1 MPILYLIDAEQ
12 LFVAYSPQRDEV
24 MIVRYVQPLTAE
36 QRELLDKTMKGDAS
50 FRARTRAHSLVLS
63 AQGMTIKDI
72 AETYQVHRVTVSAWI
87 KKWERHGAPSLHDQ
101 PRSGRPPKLTPDE
114 QELAKHYIK
123 EDPRSLKQVAE
134 RLANKTE
141 KRLSISA
148 LKRLAK
154 KARLRWKR
162 VRKSLKRLRDPEAFA
177 KCQRDLEALQKQED
191 QGKIDLYY
199 FDEAGFALDPSI
211 PYAWQ
216 EPASVIELPAM
227 RYGRINVL
235 GLMNRNNDL
244 HAYMFEE
251 SIHTGVVI
259 ACFDAFCQTITKK
272 TVVVIDNASIH
283 TSDEFEERLPSW
295 KKHGLIIKY
304 LSPYSPELNLIEI
317 LWRRIK
323 YTWLPFSAYECLN
336 ALSEALETI
345 LSHVGSEYQITFA

>member
-1 MPILYLIDAEQ
+1 MPILYLINAEQ
-12 LFVAYSPQRDEV
+12 LFVAYSTRPDEV
-24 MIVRYVQPLTAE
+24 TSVRYVRPLTAE
-36 QRELLDKTMKGDAS
+36 QRELLEKTMKADTS
-50 FRARTRAHSLVLS
+50 FRARTRAHSLLLS
-63 AQGMTIKDI
+63 SQGTTIKEI
-72 AETYQVHRVTVSAWI
+72 AKTYQVDRDTVSSWL
-87 KKWERHGAPSLHDQ
+87 KKWEHHGAQSLHDQ

-114 QELAKHYIK
+114 QVIAQHYIK
-123 EDPRSLKQVAE
+123 EEPRSLQSVVE
-134 RLANKTE
+134 RLANHTE
-141 KRLSISA
+141 KRLSISS

-177 KCQRDLEALQKQED
+177 QCQRELEALQKQED

-199 FDEAGFALDPSI
+199 FDESGFALDPSI

-227 RYGRINVL
+227 RYGRLNVL
-235 GLMNRNNDL
+235 GFMNRNNDL
-244 HAYMFEE
+244 HAYMFEA

-272 TVVVIDNASIH
+272 TVVVVDNASIH
-283 TSDEFEERLPSW
+283 TSEEFADRIPYW
-295 KKHGLIIKY
+295 KKRGLVIKY

-336 ALSEALETI
+336 ALSEALEAI
-345 LSHVGSEYQITFA
+345 LSHVGSQYQITFA

>member
-1 MPILYLIDAEQ
+1 
-12 LFVAYSPQRDEV
+12 
-24 MIVRYVQPLTAE
+24 
-36 QRELLDKTMKGDAS
+36 MKNDAS
-50 FRARTRAHSLVLS
+50 PRARARAHGLLLS
-63 AQGMTIKDI
+63 GQGMTINEI
-72 AETYQVHRVTVSAWI
+72 ARIYQVDRDTVSTWLT
-87 KKWERHGAPSLHDQ
+87 KWEQQGEPSLHDH

-114 QELAKHYIK
+114 QELAKHSIK
-123 EDPRSLKQVAE
+123 EDPRSLKQVVE

-141 KRLSISA
+141 KRLSIST

-162 VRKSLKRLRDPEAFA
+162 VRKSLKCLRDPAAFA
-177 KCQRDLEALQKQED
+177 KCQRELEALQQQED

-199 FDEAGFALDPSI
+199 FDESGFALDPSI

-216 EPASVIELPAM
+216 EPKSVIELPAM
-227 RYGRINVL
+227 KYGRINVL
-235 GLMNRNNDL
+235 GFMNRNNDV
-244 HAYMFEE
+244 HSYMFEE

-283 TSDEFEERLPSW
+283 TSDEFEERLPYW

-323 YTWLPFSAYECLN
+323 YTWLPFSAYACLN